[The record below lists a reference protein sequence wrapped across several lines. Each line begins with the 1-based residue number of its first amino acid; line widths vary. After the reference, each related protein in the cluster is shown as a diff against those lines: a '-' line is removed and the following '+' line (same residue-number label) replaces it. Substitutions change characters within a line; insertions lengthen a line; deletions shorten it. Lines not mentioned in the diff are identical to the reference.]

1 MKNEKS
7 ITFYRIYFNL
17 KGSMRTNPVRIF
29 FVLSTF
35 ADESYGMAVAG
46 TEGPREWSAQR
57 GKGEL

>member
-29 FVLSTF
+29 FVLST
-35 ADESYGMAVAG
+35 AHPINPGESFFDS
-46 TEGPREWSAQR
+46 TEN
-57 GKGEL
+57 

>member
-46 TEGPREWSAQR
+46 TEGPRE
-57 GKGEL
+57 